1 MERSTLTLNGYSRS
15 VDVPDGFTAALIEA
29 VCECGKYQSTTQNTE
44 PRPAPGEDADWIPEI
59 PNPQSKADF
68 VMQEV
73 MDYLLSK
80 HAQCHGR
87 QLRQA
92 TETQAQLDAAA
103 TKDAVIIVDA

>member
-15 VDVPDGFTAALIEA
+15 VDVPDGFTAELIQA
-29 VCECGKYQSTTQNTE
+29 VCECGNYQSTI
-44 PRPAPGEDADWIPEI
+44 PAPGEDADWIP
-59 PNPQSKADF
+59 NPQTKADF
-68 VMQEV
+68 VMQDV
-73 MDYLLSK
+73 MDYLLNK
-80 HAQCHGR
+80 HAQYHGR